1 MPQITYSEQ
10 TSLDFVRIAL
20 FLDGIAPNLKEKAIL
35 EIIKGVDVLK
45 TFPEISQFCPDEPYK
60 HMRELKIPF
69 GKSAYFVLYE
79 YEKSL
84 NEVIIAAIR
93 HSKESGYKM

>member
-1 MPQITYSEQ
+1 LIA
-10 TSLDFVRIAL
+10 RIAL
-20 FLDGIAPNLKEKAIL
+20 FLDGIAPNLKEKAIS

-69 GKSAYFVLYE
+69 GKSAYIVLYE

-84 NEVIIAAIR
+84 DEVIIAAIR

>member
-10 TSLDFVRIAL
+10 TDLDTERISA
-20 FLDGIAPNLKEKAIL
+20 FLNGIAPNLADKAIL
-35 EIIKGVDVLK
+35 AIFEGIDVLR

-60 HMRELKIPF
+60 HMRELVIPF
-69 GKSAYFVLYE
+69 GKSAYLVLYE
-79 YEKSL
+79 YERSL
-84 NEVIIAAIR
+84 DEVIIAAIR